1 MDYLS
6 NNLKH
11 KRSSSSKAF
20 TLVELLAVV
29 AIMLLILKL
38 TLPTLDGLLG
48 KNGKGMARGQ
58 LIGDLNRAR
67 LLALQKGEPVYVVF
81 MPLYSRVGFSSQKQ
95 NKSVYFKSNTA
106 TNALLGKQLTGY
118 AIYSGDRP
126 GVRTANWHSD
136 WKTLPEG
143 FSFDSSTLDAL
154 PHSVTVNFLKPP
166 RGVANTF
173 EVTLPA
179 LKYNSRGVLEG
190 AGLGG
195 VYLSV
200 SKGGVFPPGLGAAGK
215 YLPKNADWPEPQ
227 PVDDRQWLHVNGVTG
242 RAGVVELT
250 ESEVEAGKTIS
261 DKIVVSGWNVYITH
275 SPILPSDL
283 ERELRAIVTGF
294 DHDNSYQPNWLDST
308 LNEWVPNGQ
317 HYPIPGGRDEKLN
330 PIFKN
335 IPRAKA
341 LELGEDLMKLGRYA
355 SQGGIRVWVDSAR

>member
-1 MDYLS
+1 MNYSPD
-6 NNLKH
+6 NLKSE
-11 KRSSSSKAF
+11 RSSKSKGF

-67 LLALQKGEPVYVVF
+67 SLALQNGESVYVVF
-81 MPLYSRVGFSSQKQ
+81 MPLYSRVGFYSQKQ
-95 NKSVYFKSNTA
+95 NKSVYFNSNTA
-106 TNALLGKQLTGY
+106 ANALLGKQLTGY
-118 AIYSGDRP
+118 AIYSAGRP

-154 PHSVTVNFLKPP
+154 PHKVTVDYLKPP
-166 RGVANTF
+166 RGAATSWL
-173 EVTLPA
+173 TLPA

-200 SKGGVFPPGLGAAGK
+200 SKGGVFPPELGAGGK
-215 YLPKNADWPEPQ
+215 YLPEKADWPEPQ

-250 ESEVEAGKTIS
+250 ESEVEEGKTIS
-261 DKIVVSGWNVYITH
+261 DKIVISGFNVYITH

-283 ERELRAIVTGF
+283 ERELRTIVPGF
-294 DHDNSYQPNWLDST
+294 DHDNSYQPKWLDST
-308 LNEWVPNGQ
+308 LNEWIPNGQ
-317 HYPIPGGRDEKLN
+317 HYPIPPGRDEKLN

-335 IPRAKA
+335 ISKAKA

-355 SQGGIRVWVDSAR
+355 KQGGIQVRVDSAQ

>member
-1 MDYLS
+1 MNYAPD
-6 NNLKH
+6 NLKSE
-11 KRSSSSKAF
+11 RSSRSKGF

-38 TLPTLDGLLG
+38 TLPTLDGLMG

-67 LLALQKGEPVYVVF
+67 SLALQRGEPVYLVF
-81 MPLYSRVGFSSQKQ
+81 MPIYSRVGFFPALK
-95 NKSVYFKSNTA
+95 KSLYFNSYTA
-106 TNALLGKQLTGY
+106 ANALLGKQLTGY

-143 FSFDSSTLDAL
+143 FSIDSSTLDAL
-154 PHSVTVNFLKPP
+154 PHSVTVDFLKPP
-166 RGVANTF
+166 RGATTSW
-173 EVTLPA
+173 VTLPA

-190 AGLGG
+190 ADLGG

-200 SKGGVFPPGLGAAGK
+200 SKGGVFPPGLGAGGK
-215 YLPKNADWPEPQ
+215 YLPEDADWPEPQ
-227 PVDDRQWLHVNGVTG
+227 PVDDRQWIHINGVTG
-242 RAGVVELT
+242 RAGVVDLT

-261 DKIVVSGWNVYITH
+261 DKIVVSGFNVYITH

-283 ERELRAIVTGF
+283 ERELRTIVPGF
-294 DHDNSYQPNWLDST
+294 DHGNSYQPNWLDST
-308 LNEWVPNGQ
+308 LSEWIPAGQ
-317 HYPIPGGRDEKLN
+317 HYPIPKGRDEKFN

-335 IPRAKA
+335 ISYAKA
-341 LELGEDLMKLGRYA
+341 MQLRGDLVGLSRYA
-355 SQGGIRVWVDSAR
+355 NNGGIRVWVESAQ